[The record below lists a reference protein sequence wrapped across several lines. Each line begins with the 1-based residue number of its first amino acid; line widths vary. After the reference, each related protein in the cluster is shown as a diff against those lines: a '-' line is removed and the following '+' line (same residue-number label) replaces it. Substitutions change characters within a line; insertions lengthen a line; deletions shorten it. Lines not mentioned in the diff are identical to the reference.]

1 MLKKLEIKNYKSIL
15 NETIELGKI
24 NFFIGENGCGKTNIL
39 EALAMMSASKSLE
52 LHAEGLFNRGI
63 RVSRPN
69 LTFSSFANLMQKE
82 KIYINL
88 EFQNDKEIFNLQ
100 SSIYCEDI
108 NDIYSEW
115 KDDSPTYLI
124 DKDKHHLHKSIH
136 NISNEKKEDKT
147 IKERWIVND
156 VNQLTKYL
164 IFCLNTKA
172 LRGISSESK
181 RMPLGINGESLDILL
196 SQFTNDEWEIL
207 QKYRYLVSWLE
218 EIIVDEKDSLKYK
231 GHKMGKSTS
240 ILYFKDRF
248 MQKKDMNNIFSAE
261 NANDGVL
268 HVLFYLA
275 LFISSKTPSFFA
287 IDNIEN
293 SLNPKICRELVKEL
307 IQLAKINCKQA
318 LITTHNPAVLDGI
331 NLNDEEQR
339 LFVVSRNDSGKTKV
353 KQIKLKP
360 RTDERLKLSEMW
372 MRGILGGLPKNF

>member
-1 MLKKLEIKNYKSIL
+1 MLRKIEIKNYKSIL
-15 NETIELGKI
+15 DETIDLGKI

-63 RVSRPN
+63 RVSKPN
-69 LTFSSFANLMQKE
+69 LTFSSFANSMQKNN
-82 KIYINL
+82 ININM
-88 EFQNDKEIFNLQ
+88 EFQNNSETFKLR

-115 KDDSPTYLI
+115 KDGSPTYLI
-124 DKDKHHLHKSIH
+124 DKDTLNLH
-136 NISNEKKEDKT
+136 NDVSNERREEKT
-147 IKERWIVND
+147 IKNNWIVND

-164 IFCLNTKA
+164 IFCLNTKV
-172 LRGISSESK
+172 LRGIGSESK

-196 SQFTNDEWEIL
+196 SQFTNNEWKIL
-207 QKYRYLVSWLE
+207 EDYNYLVSWLE
-218 EIIVDEKDSLKYK
+218 EIIIDKKDSMKYK
-231 GHKMGKSTS
+231 GHKMGKSAS
-240 ILYFKDRF
+240 ILYFKDKF

-275 LFISSKTPSFFA
+275 LFTSSKTPSFFA
-287 IDNIEN
+287 IDNIET
-293 SLNPKICRELVKEL
+293 SLNPRICRELVKIL
-307 IQLAKINCKQA
+307 IQLAKKNCKQA

-331 NLNDEEQR
+331 NLNDEEER
-339 LFVVSRNDSGKTKV
+339 LFVVSRNDSGKTRV

-360 RTDERLKLSEMW
+360 KTQTGERLKLSEMW
-372 MRGILGGLPKNF
+372 MRGILGGLPQNF